1 MEDTDH
7 SNTPL
12 LQYSLTPGT
21 VVYFMETQTTAVHTT
36 LVQAQKPFSLSG
48 FFLRWEWLLVALITI
63 ACVINA
69 QISPYFL
76 NVVNLFDM
84 TFNFMEKGLMA
95 LPMTLVIITAGID
108 LSVASTLAMSSA
120 TMALLFKI
128 GVPFW
133 IGMVAAVAVG
143 IFGGWL
149 NGKLITKI
157 KLPPL
162 AVTLGTYALYRGM
175 TFAMLGDVPIK
186 GYPKWFKYIGQG
198 YIRYKGEEYVRETPV
213 PVALVIFIVCAILFG
228 LLLHRTSFGRKVFA
242 IGNNEAACRYA
253 GINVERTKTII
264 YMLSGL
270 MAALA
275 ALVMAARFGS
285 TRTDVAT
292 GYELHVI
299 TAVVL
304 GGTDIG
310 GGKGTIL
317 GTVLALFL
325 LGIIEWGMSLKM
337 VPGQV
342 QQIVSG
348 GVLIFAILLPNVLGR
363 LVKSEK

>member
-1 MEDTDH
+1 MEAQ
-7 SNTPL
+7 STP
-12 LQYSLTPGT
+12 
-21 VVYFMETQTTAVHTT
+21 VHTT
-36 LVQAQKPFSLSG
+36 TVQAQKPFSISG
-48 FFLRWEWLLVALITI
+48 FFLRWEWLLVALIAI
-63 ACVINA
+63 ACIINS

-84 TFNFMEKGLMA
+84 TFNFMEKGIMA

-108 LSVASTLAMSSA
+108 LSVASALAMSSA

-133 IGMVAAVAVG
+133 IGMIAAVAVG
-143 IFGGWL
+143 AFGGWL

-175 TFAMLGDVPIK
+175 TFAMLGDIPIK

-198 YIRYKGEEYVRETPV
+198 YIGNTPV

-242 IGNNEAACRYA
+242 IGNNEDACRYA
-253 GINVERTKTII
+253 GINVERTKIII

-317 GTVLALFL
+317 GTVLAVFL

-363 LVKSEK
+363 LVKR